1 MIFFRYLII
10 PFIFFQNLDKLNY
23 SENIPESNNSIDMI
37 YIPGGEYKMGDINK
51 NSDIKVSSFW
61 ISKYEITWE
70 VYNSFMEYERTE
82 NKEFKVAN
90 KVIYVDGISK
100 PTEPYTD
107 MTFGMG
113 YEGYPAVNMTHYSA
127 TKFCKWLSLI
137 SGNYYRLPT
146 EAEWEYA
153 CRAGSESKYY
163 FGDNINEIDYYA
175 WHKNNSSGKYHKV
188 GQKKPNELGLYDMI
202 GNVSEWVADSYKE
215 DIFKSKKQKKDPFIY
230 EKEKYPKVYRGG
242 SWYDDPKLIT
252 SDKRFFSDKSLQR
265 RDPQIPKSKW
275 WNTDAPYIGFR
286 VVRVEEI
293 NKNSLRDKFWNNLNF
308 IIN

>member
-37 YIPGGEYKMGDINK
+37 YIPGGEYKMGNKNK
-51 NSDIKVSSFW
+51 NSDTKVSSFW

-127 TKFCKWLSLI
+127 TKFCQWLSLI

-163 FGDNINEIDYYA
+163 FGDNVNEIDNYA

-188 GQKKPNELGLYDMI
+188 GQKKPNKLGLYDMI

-215 DIFKSKKQKKDPFIY
+215 DIFKSKKQKKNPFIY
-230 EKEKYPKVYRGG
+230 NKEKYPKVYRGG
-242 SWYDDPKLIT
+242 SWYDDPKLLT

>member
-10 PFIFFQNLDKLNY
+10 PFIFFQNIDKLNY
-23 SENIPESNNSIDMI
+23 SEKIPKSNKSIDMI

-51 NSDIKVSSFW
+51 NSDTKVSSFW

-163 FGDNINEIDYYA
+163 FGDNVNDIDYYA

-188 GQKKPNELGLYDMI
+188 GQKKPNDLGLYDMI

-230 EKEKYPKVYRGG
+230 EL
-242 SWYDDPKLIT
+242 SLIH
-252 SDKRFFSDKSLQR
+252 
-265 RDPQIPKSKW
+265 I
-275 WNTDAPYIGFR
+275 
-286 VVRVEEI
+286 
-293 NKNSLRDKFWNNLNF
+293 
-308 IIN
+308 

>member
-10 PFIFFQNLDKLNY
+10 PFIFFQNIDKLNF
-23 SENIPESNNSIDMI
+23 SEKIPESNNSIDMI
-37 YIPGGEYKMGDINK
+37 YIPGGEYKMGDKNK
-51 NSDIKVSSFW
+51 NSDTKVSSFW

-127 TKFCKWLSLI
+127 TKFCQWLSLI

-163 FGDNINEIDYYA
+163 FGDNVNEIDNYA

-188 GQKKPNELGLYDMI
+188 GQKKPNKLGLYDMI

-215 DIFKSKKQKKDPFIY
+215 DIFKSKKQKKNPFIY
-230 EKEKYPKVYRGG
+230 NKEKYPKVYRGG
-242 SWYDDPKLIT
+242 SWYDDPKLLT

>member
-10 PFIFFQNLDKLNY
+10 PFIFFQNTDKLNY
-23 SENIPESNNSIDMI
+23 SEKIPKSNNSIDMI

-163 FGDNINEIDYYA
+163 FGDNVNDIDYYA

-188 GQKKPNELGLYDMI
+188 GQKKPNKLGLYDMI

>member
-10 PFIFFQNLDKLNY
+10 PFIFFQNIDKLNY
-23 SENIPESNNSIDMI
+23 SEKIPESNKSIDMI

-51 NSDIKVSSFW
+51 NSDTKVSSFW

-163 FGDNINEIDYYA
+163 FGDNVNEIDNYA

-188 GQKKPNELGLYDMI
+188 GQKKPNKLGLYDMI

-230 EKEKYPKVYRGG
+230 NKEKYPKVYRGG
-242 SWYDDPKLIT
+242 SWYDDPKLLT

>member
-10 PFIFFQNLDKLNY
+10 PFIFFQNIDKLNY
-23 SENIPESNNSIDMI
+23 SEKIPESNNSIDMI

-51 NSDIKVSSFW
+51 NSDTKVSSFW

-163 FGDNINEIDYYA
+163 FGDNVNEIDNYA

-188 GQKKPNELGLYDMI
+188 GQKKPNKLGLYDMI

-215 DIFKSKKQKKDPFIY
+215 DIFKSKKQKKNPFIY
-230 EKEKYPKVYRGG
+230 NKEKYPKVYRGG
-242 SWYDDPKLIT
+242 SWYDDPKLLT

>member
-1 MIFFRYLII
+1 MG
-10 PFIFFQNLDKLNY
+10 Q
-23 SENIPESNNSIDMI
+23 IPESNNSIDMI
-37 YIPGGEYKMGDINK
+37 YIPGGEYKMGDKNK
-51 NSDIKVSSFW
+51 NSDTKVSSFW

-188 GQKKPNELGLYDMI
+188 GQKKPNKYYSNNFLGTKNIVRCCNQNKVKNGRLDGDDWERFRSTVGMLQETNIYIDDTPALTPAELRARCRRISREHGLDLVVLDYLQLMQVPGSKENRNAEI
-202 GNVSEWVADSYKE
+202 SE
-215 DIFKSKKQKKDPFIY
+215 I
-230 EKEKYPKVYRGG
+230 
-242 SWYDDPKLIT
+242 
-252 SDKRFFSDKSLQR
+252 
-265 RDPQIPKSKW
+265 
-275 WNTDAPYIGFR
+275 
-286 VVRVEEI
+286 
-293 NKNSLRDKFWNNLNF
+293 
-308 IIN
+308 